1 MKIIYE
7 NLSAEEILHMLP
19 EEQIRH
25 SENVGKLMEGFS
37 KWLHAYAADEMY
49 PYFSLAAYYHD
60 IGKVCVLPSLLTK
73 QGILT
78 PNEYRIVQQHTVF
91 AQELLDLAR
100 RGKITGIP
108 EGLIPLL
115 RDAAVYHHEWWNGK
129 GYPFGLRGEAI
140 PMVARATAICDS
152 YDAMVS
158 DRAYR
163 SAYSHDYACSELER
177 GAGRQFEPALVTLF
191 LDHEA
196 EILRMLD
203 EMHASGE

>member
-1 MKIIYE
+1 MEIINE
-7 NLSAEEILHMLP
+7 CFTADEILHMLP

-25 SENVGKLMEGFS
+25 SQNVGKLMEGFS
-37 KWLHAYAADEMY
+37 KWLQAYASHEMY

-60 IGKVCVLPSLLTK
+60 IGKVCVPPGLLTK

-78 PNEYRIVQQHTVF
+78 PDEYRIIQQHTVF
-91 AQELLDLAR
+91 AQEILDPAHK
-100 RGKITGIP
+100 GKNIGIP
-108 EGLIPLL
+108 EGLIPLI

-129 GYPFGLRGEAI
+129 GYPFGLKGYAI
-140 PMVARATAICDS
+140 PLVARATAICDS

-163 SAYSHDYACSELER
+163 PAYSHDYACSELER
-177 GAGRQFEPALVTLF
+177 ESGRQFEPALVTLF

-196 EILRMLD
+196 EILRIFD
-203 EMHASGE
+203 EVLVSGE